1 MADTKISALTAI
13 DAVADGDEFAANDVS
28 ASASKKVSASQI
40 ATYVG
45 AELFGGITGVVRSDA
60 GTLAADTDVTDIVS
74 AASDT
79 AAGKIEIANQAE
91 MEAGSDTARAVTPG
105 RQHFHPS
112 AAKFWVQW
120 TGNSTTILSSFNMT
134 SIADTAVGD
143 ADGTIGT
150 DFSSADWA
158 ASVDTRD
165 TTTAWDAAN
174 VQGSGFNAK
183 AAGTFGVL
191 CSTITDG
198 GTAVASLTD
207 PDEWCVLGFGDH
219 A

>member
-1 MADTKISALTAI
+1 MADTKISALTAV
-13 DAVADGDEFAANDVS
+13 ASVADANEFAVNEAGT
-28 ASASKKVSASQI
+28 SKKASASQI

-60 GTLAADTDVTDIVS
+60 GTLAADSDVTDIVA

-79 AAGKIEIANQAE
+79 AAGKIEIAVQSE
-91 MEAGSDTARAVTPG
+91 MEAGSDNTRAVPPG

-112 AAKFWVQW
+112 AAKFWVYW
-120 TGNSTTILSSFNMT
+120 TGNSTTMLASYNMT

-143 ADGTIGT
+143 ADGTINTDFADANWCGQVATNDAGT
-150 DFSSADWA
+150 DG
-158 ASVDTRD
+158 
-165 TTTAWDAAN
+165 WDADSI
-174 VQGSGFNAK
+174 QSSGFNAR

-191 CSTITDG
+191 CGFIIDG
-198 GTAVASLTD
+198 GTAAAALTD
-207 PDEWCVLGFGDH
+207 PDQWNVIGFGDH